1 MTIGSRAADAPV
13 RSTAEA
19 VNKDKR
25 DLPILVMFADV
36 CKNERR
42 ELKTTDGVKVAR
54 KKVRIA
60 AAVSKKRQE
69 GASVNGKKRR
79 MKKHEP
85 TWKAISRA
93 AGGVEGRTGG
103 LRGSTLPNQS
113 ESEERG
119 TRMRH
124 KQTLT
129 SCVKD

>member
-42 ELKTTDGVKVAR
+42 ELKMTDGVKVAR
-54 KKVRIA
+54 ESVRIA

-69 GASVNGKKRR
+69 RASSETRIGIGKRR
-79 MKKHEP
+79 RTQK
-85 TWKAISRA
+85 TRA
-93 AGGVEGRTGG
+93 NLEGNLAGGRGLAGRTGG
-103 LRGSTLPNQS
+103 LRDQLSQSNQS
-113 ESEERG
+113 PRNE
-119 TRMRH
+119 
-124 KQTLT
+124 
-129 SCVKD
+129 DAPP